1 MARLWVSLDRM
12 VTVGGV
18 QNGVVLLSKQS
29 KNRQKPVE
37 SADAR
42 GGTLGPSY
50 RFSPPLHP

>member
-50 RFSPPLHP
+50 RYSPPLHP